1 MELRLHRVSAAALL
15 RTLAD
20 RWLPRTC
27 ALCDCTLGADEPGL
41 CDACA
46 DALPG
51 RLRPRC
57 PRCGMP
63 AQAQPAR
70 GAPDHSPA
78 DHSPAAG
85 PFDAAS
91 CRSRLPECCRACRAA
106 PASFE
111 RTLVLADY
119 APPLD
124 RLIQALKFRGELAL
138 AGALG
143 ARMAPL
149 AAAAA
154 HIDAL
159 VPVPLAPRRIAER
172 GFNQSAAICAAI
184 ARACRLPVAAGL
196 LARRRETPAQST
208 LALAAR
214 QANLA
219 DAFVSVPA
227 AAGLRLAV
235 VDDVMTTGATLQAA
249 ASALKAAGARSVVNL
264 VAARTA

>member
-1 MELRLHRVSAAALL
+1 MKLRLHPRSAATLL

-27 ALCDCTLGADEPGL
+27 ALCDCTLGTDEPGL
-41 CDACA
+41 CDPCA
-46 DALPG
+46 NGLPG

-57 PRCGMP
+57 ARCGMP
-63 AQAQPAR
+63 ADVQRAQADPAR
-70 GAPDHSPA
+70 SPSAESAGASAGPA
-78 DHSPAAG
+78 GPAA
-85 PFDAAS
+85 
-91 CRSRLPECCRACRAA
+91 CCLACRTTP
-106 PASFE
+106 PAFG

-154 HIDAL
+154 DIDAL
-159 VPVPLAPRRIAER
+159 VPVPLAPQRIAGR

-219 DAFVSVPA
+219 GAFVGTPA

-249 ASALKAAGARSVVNL
+249 ASALKAAGACSVVNL
-264 VAARTA
+264 VAARTP